1 MSSRTRRSTRNAA
14 SAPVDPDADAEF
26 LALSARQRR
35 AVDRAFD
42 RGLAQAGKGNGR
54 KRRKLATS
62 SGLST
67 PGGFDVDSGGGFLDD
82 VDVDGAGGFEDEGE
96 GGFMPEEEGE
106 GGFMEAGGFLP
117 ETNDKDWGFV
127 PDDDD
132 PSASMSSPPTPS
144 AHRLPLRFIPGL
156 LAALKLPS
164 DDDVLEVFRASASG
178 WEEDAGGGAGAG
190 TGAGAGPS
198 KRRGREEEAG
208 VERKDFRAVCAA
220 LMDPEE
226 DGQGEDLEMSEEEE
240 EEDVYIGEESESSI
254 SSLSSDSEYGGR
266 RKGKGRPGKDAPPGK
281 PTRRSK
287 KALEESGP
295 VKLSSRQREVVRD
308 IWDMLKPD
316 SSARGGNILGRDEV
330 KRLVRDLGE
339 MWSDD
344 EITEMVTLFSTQHEQ
359 RGLSFDDFGA
369 VMLRAGLV

>member
-1 MSSRTRRSTRNAA
+1 MSAATRRSTRNAA
-14 SAPVDPDADAEF
+14 SAPTDADTDADAEF
-26 LALSARQRR
+26 LALPARQRR

-42 RGLAQAGKGNGR
+42 RGLAQAGRGNGR

-67 PGGFDVDSGGGFLDD
+67 PGGFDVNSGGGFLND
-82 VDVDGAGGFEDEGE
+82 VDVGR
-96 GGFMPEEEGE
+96 

-117 ETNDKDWGFV
+117 DINDKDGGFI
-127 PDDDD
+127 PDDDA
-132 PSASMSSPPTPS
+132 PSASVSSPPTPS
-144 AHRLPLRFIPGL
+144 SDRLPLRFIPGL

-178 WEEDAGGGAGAG
+178 WEDYAGAGAG
-190 TGAGAGPS
+190 AGSS

-208 VERKDFRAVCAA
+208 VERKDFRA
-220 LMDPEE
+220 
-226 DGQGEDLEMSEEEE
+226 MSEEEE
-240 EEDVYIGEESESSI
+240 GEDVYIGEESESSL

-369 VMLRAGLV
+369 VMLRAGLL